1 MSKPMPRKI
10 SFSSPSTCS
19 KGWRLPCAGALPG
32 SVTSISSAARR
43 AGERRAFQLFGA
55 ARDIGCDGL
64 AHLVGQRA
72 RRRAVPRRKAG
83 PSALKWPS
91 ARPSCPE
98 SARAVRPRRR
108 RRPPGQSARPRFAGC
123 FAIASFIPFSP
134 LYVLRDEA
142 EKEKAPPL
150 RFDRDEA
157 YLFVNSAVPPTFL
170 PYDCTRANTLLFCNG
185 NTRLCLPAA
194 TFSKATRE

>member
-43 AGERRAFQLFGA
+43 AASAALSSSLVRRAISAVMASRTSLASAPTTGRSSAESRPICFKMAVSSPFLPRKRTRSSSTA
-55 ARDIGCDGL
+55 AASAAWAIS
-64 AHLVGQRA
+64 A
-72 RRRAVPRRKAG
+72 
-83 PSALKWPS
+83 SALC
-91 ARPSCPE
+91 RMFCN
-98 SARAVRPRRR
+98 
-108 RRPPGQSARPRFAGC
+108 
-123 FAIASFIPFSP
+123 ASFIPFSP